1 MVELLLNDKRVDIN
15 IPNNEGKTPF
25 LVACEKGYDKIVRRL
40 LQRKDLEKG
49 FPYKLAVG
57 NHQYKVVK
65 LLIENGIN
73 INNENE
79 ENLLQIACLFGDL
92 KMVELLFSTDLNKDV
107 VDEEGRTLLHLAFIK
122 GRQDIINFLVEKGF
136 DEKAKDKSGLTPAQ
150 CSQLTGIYKH
160 EKNPLIRD
168 YMLIHVF
175 NTKKL
180 AYSFSEF
187 CESVSKSRIQGLDFN
202 CMNDLFINL
211 EDYSFTNIKIDEG
224 SYYSVFLG
232 REKKNNKEVAV
243 KFFNKYCNDRDF
255 CIQQFTQLVKESLL
269 LKKVDHPAIV
279 KCIGIN
285 SIPAQTKDIFKPII
299 LHEHLTNKTLEY
311 QLLHENLNSTEKYIL
326 LLGISHAMKCL
337 HKQGITH
344 LNLKPDSILLDE
356 DL

>member
-1 MVELLLNDKRVDIN
+1 MRMR
-15 IPNNEGKTPF
+15 
-25 LVACEKGYDKIVRRL
+25 KI
-40 LQRKDLEKG
+40 
-49 FPYKLAVG
+49 FF
-57 NHQYKVVK
+57 
-65 LLIENGIN
+65 
-73 INNENE
+73 
-79 ENLLQIACLFGDL
+79 QIACLFGDL
-92 KMVELLFSTDLNKDV
+92 KKVEFLFSTDLNKDV
-107 VDEEGRTLLHLAFIK
+107 VDEEGRTLLHLAYMN
-122 GRQDIINFLVEKGF
+122 GRQDIINFLIEKGF

-160 EKNPLIRD
+160 EKNPLIRY

-187 CESVSKSRIQGLDFN
+187 CDSVSKSQIQGLDFN

-232 REKKNNKEVAV
+232 REKKNNKEIAV

-285 SIPAQTKDIFKPII
+285 SIPAQTKDIFKPIV

-311 QLLHENLNSTEKYIL
+311 QLLHENLNSTKKYIL

-344 LNLKPDSILLDE
+344 LNLKPDCILLDE
-356 DL
+356 EIKKILLFQIFRG